1 MGLLRQIAP
10 IQDAN
15 VDSCVTIGTFDGVH
29 KGHQSLLR
37 RLGDLANVERLRS
50 VALEFPSTATFR
62 HRSPS
67 QTAAALR
74 PRDPRIVYAR
84 VGHVD
89 TVRLI
94 EFDDAI
100 RVMSAE
106 GFLMTLR
113 RSLGMRHLVI
123 GERAVLG
130 HDLLNVARID
140 EIAKNN
146 GFELHTVPP
155 VLLGDVVV
163 SSSSIRKALSD
174 GNVKLAANM
183 LGRLYERGGHVYRGS
198 ARAREMGVPTA
209 NMEWSRELVMPA
221 KGIYATWAKLPDG
234 RVLPSATY
242 IGDNPTLGGNR
253 GTFEV
258 HINDFDENLYGT
270 DISVEFI
277 EFIRRDQEFETPDE
291 LNKAIQ
297 SDVQRIAEVFATLQ
311 LPPNILI
318 PETRRAKHDHHPF
331 RQRSRRPQM
340 ARRTVRCN
348 AREQRISSV
357 NAPDH
362 LLQRLRSDR
371 RHAAHRELGP
381 FDVHRTPPALRSHP
395 HSHPRRRHRHD
406 RRPERTHRRARLTHS
421 RRNRRQRRK
430 HPRPV
435 WNNS

>member
-1 MGLLRQIAP
+1 MGLLQQIAP

-37 RLGDLANVERLRS
+37 RLGDLAHVERMRS
-50 VALEFPSTATFR
+50 VALSFRQPPRSVIDPTRKPPQLYDPESRVTLIRELGIGTA
-62 HRSPS
+62 H
-67 QTAAALR
+67 
-74 PRDPRIVYAR
+74 
-84 VGHVD
+84 
-89 TVRLI
+89 LI

-106 GFLMTLR
+106 DFLMTLR

-140 EIAKNN
+140 EIAKTN

-155 VLLGDVVV
+155 VLLGDVLV
-163 SSSSIRKALSD
+163 SSSSIREALSD

-277 EFIRRDQEFETPDE
+277 EFIRRDQEFESPDE

-297 SDVQRIAEVFATLQ
+297 SDVQRIANVFSQ
-311 LPPNILI
+311 LP
-318 PETRRAKHDHHPF
+318 
-331 RQRSRRPQM
+331 Q
-340 ARRTVRCN
+340 
-348 AREQRISSV
+348 
-357 NAPDH
+357 
-362 LLQRLRSDR
+362 
-371 RHAAHRELGP
+371 
-381 FDVHRTPPALRSHP
+381 
-395 HSHPRRRHRHD
+395 
-406 RRPERTHRRARLTHS
+406 RAR
-421 RRNRRQRRK
+421 N
-430 HPRPV
+430 
-435 WNNS
+435 

>member
-1 MGLLRQIAP
+1 MGLLQQIAP

-15 VDSCVTIGTFDGVH
+15 GNACVTIGTFDGVH

-37 RLGDLANVERLRS
+37 KLVELAQSNHAKS
-50 VALEFPSTATFR
+50 VALSFR
-62 HRSPS
+62 QPPRSVI
-67 QTAAALR
+67 
-74 PRDPRIVYAR
+74 DPTRKPPQLYDPETR
-84 VGHVD
+84 VSFIRELGID

-106 GFLMTLR
+106 DFLVTLQ
-113 RSLGMRHLVI
+113 RSLGMRHLVV

-130 HDLLNVARID
+130 HDLLDVAQID
-140 EIAKNN
+140 EIAKSN

-174 GNVKLAANM
+174 GNVKLASDM

-258 HINDFDENLYGT
+258 HINDFDEDLYGT
-270 DISVEFI
+270 DISVKFI
-277 EFIRRDQEFETPDE
+277 ECIRPDQAFDTSDE
-291 LNKAIQ
+291 LNRAIQ
-297 SDVQRIAEVFATLQ
+297 SDVRRIAEVFTNLQ
-311 LPPNILI
+311 
-318 PETRRAKHDHHPF
+318 HHPT
-331 RQRSRRPQM
+331 S
-340 ARRTVRCN
+340 
-348 AREQRISSV
+348 
-357 NAPDH
+357 
-362 LLQRLRSDR
+362 
-371 RHAAHRELGP
+371 
-381 FDVHRTPPALRSHP
+381 
-395 HSHPRRRHRHD
+395 
-406 RRPERTHRRARLTHS
+406 
-421 RRNRRQRRK
+421 
-430 HPRPV
+430 
-435 WNNS
+435 